1 MDEDDLVKVASFL
14 ILAPTVGLVCFTLNY
29 FIISGKVVKHFKV
42 IANYRIEN
50 NLILTLDCL

>member
-14 ILAPTVGLVCFTLNY
+14 ILAPIVDLVCFTLSY
-29 FIISGKVVKHFKV
+29 FIMSGKVVKHFKV
-42 IANYRIEN
+42 ISNYRIEN